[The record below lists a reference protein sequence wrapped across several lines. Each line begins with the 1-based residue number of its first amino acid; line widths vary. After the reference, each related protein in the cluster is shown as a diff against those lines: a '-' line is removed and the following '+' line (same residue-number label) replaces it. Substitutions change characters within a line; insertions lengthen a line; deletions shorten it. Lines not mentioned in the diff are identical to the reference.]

1 MNGMKADV
9 PAGAPGLR
17 ERKKLKTRRTIQH
30 HALRLFAE
38 QGYEQTTVEQIAAA
52 AEVSPSTFFRYY
64 PTKEDVVL
72 DDGYDP
78 VFYQAVRDRPAHE
91 KPLVALHAAMMEL
104 MPQFVAEDGGDTRE
118 RLRLVLSIPA
128 LRGKIIQ
135 GVAESTR
142 AIAAALAERA
152 GRTTP
157 EYEDEA
163 VAAAYLGV
171 ASVAVVRWAESTS
184 DLDPGALLEA
194 GFAALRAG
202 S

>member
-1 MNGMKADV
+1 MDGMKADV

-72 DDGYDP
+72 ADDYDP
-78 VFYQAVRDRPAHE
+78 VFYQAVRDRPAAE
-91 KPLVALHAAMMEL
+91 KPLVALHSAMMAL
-104 MPQFVAEDGGDTRE
+104 MPQFAAEAGEDTRQ
-118 RLRLVLSIPA
+118 RLRLVLSVPA

-142 AIAAALAERA
+142 AIATALAERA
-152 GRTTP
+152 GRDTP
-157 EYEDEA
+157 QYADEA
-163 VAAAYLGV
+163 VAAAYIGV
-171 ASVAVVRWAESTS
+171 ASVAVLHWAESPE
-184 DLDPGALLEA
+184 DLDPANLLEEGVAALL
-194 GFAALRAG
+194 AG